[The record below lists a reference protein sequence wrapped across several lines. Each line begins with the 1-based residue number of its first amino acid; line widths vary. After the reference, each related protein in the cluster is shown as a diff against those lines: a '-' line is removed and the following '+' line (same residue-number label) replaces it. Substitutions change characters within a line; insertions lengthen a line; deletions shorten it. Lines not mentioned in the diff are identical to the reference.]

1 MNETAKL
8 RHQLAAAQRDAR
20 VFPGVG
26 VRLLR
31 MGKRGTIFR
40 ASSSGTAHFYGA
52 WFVDLSADTI
62 TVQPG
67 RVNFV
72 MAKIEDIPLDDPT
85 PPTLRLRSPK
95 VDDEGRGYICA
106 ECFFYGPD
114 EKDGKGKPLTAWSV
128 REVQIVQVAN
138 PDTDDGLGKFTNSSG
153 AAVPLKG
160 NRCRCPIAMIRDRGG
175 NLEVFQVEYFDL
187 RHRASLK
194 KDGISAKR
202 HFFF

>member
-31 MGKRGTIFR
+31 MGKHGTIFR
-40 ASSSGTAHFYGA
+40 ASSSGTALFIGA

-95 VDDEGRGYICA
+95 VDDEGRGFICA
-106 ECFFYGPD
+106 EGFFNGPD
-114 EKDGKGKPLTAWSV
+114 DKDDKGKPLTAWSV

-153 AAVPLKG
+153 AAMPLEG
-160 NRCRCPIAMIRDRGG
+160 NRCRWPIAMIRERDGG
-175 NLEVFQVEYFDL
+175 DLEVFQIEYFDL
-187 RHRASLK
+187 
-194 KDGISAKR
+194 
-202 HFFF
+202 